1 MVCKQCGAQLLDEY
15 KFCLKCGASTQEP
28 VIQPER
34 KLGVTPLNPIP
45 EKKLRETTQKK
56 QIAIAI
62 AAFLIIVIIAVV
74 IIAVTIMNSPVNT
87 FEKGVTNGNYESA
100 LKIYDDKISGN
111 KKDEATIQEYLTTQI
126 AEIVTQFDNKSLT
139 YSDANKSLKS
149 ISDLGIF
156 AGTELTDAY
165 SHIEKLDASRTAFA
179 AAEKL
184 LASQD
189 YVGAI
194 GQYQAVI
201 TTDENYAAAQSQL
214 GVATQDYRT
223 ATLAQANQLA
233 AQNSFDQ
240 AITVINAALKT
251 IPKDSELLQQL
262 TLCESQ
268 KAAYEKAT
276 ALSSAEEYMGQSEY
290 EKALDVIS
298 AALVSAPEDAD
309 LQNAQAD
316 YQTKYI
322 AHVKDVATVAFGIA
336 CDYEAASKIIQAGL
350 DVLPGNADLLSTDA
364 AFQTQYVSMV
374 ITSADTAFAADHN
387 YETAVA
393 AMNAALTILPN
404 NTTLN
409 AKKNDYLSYK
419 PVWLTDLDYFN
430 SSNAVK
436 IDDFSVMKENTGTGH
451 AHSISSNTYSEA
463 SIEYL
468 LNGNYSK
475 FTFTCAVPYDRRST
489 TYTQYVE
496 VYGDGVLLCSTNIM
510 TGGVDPQP
518 VSIDITGVKK
528 MKLVF
533 SATNFMGDNIAAVWD
548 PQLSK

>member
-1 MVCKQCGAQLLDEY
+1 MICKQCGAQLSDDY

-28 VIQPER
+28 VITPTPER
-34 KLGVTPLNPIP
+34 KMGVTPLEPIP
-45 EKKLRETTQKK
+45 QKKPRKTASKKL
-56 QIAIAI
+56 IAIAI
-62 AAFLIIVIIAVV
+62 AAFLMVVIIAGV
-74 IIAVTIMNSPVNT
+74 IIAVTIINSPVNA
-87 FEKGVTNGNYESA
+87 FEKGVTNGDYEAA
-100 LKIYDDKISGN
+100 LKTYDGKISGN
-111 KKDEATIQEYLTTQI
+111 EKDEAQVQEYLTKHITD
-126 AEIVTQFDNKSLT
+126 IVTQFDNKSLT
-139 YSDANKSLKS
+139 YAEADKSLKV
-149 ISDLGIF
+149 ISEIGIF
-156 AGTELTDAY
+156 EGTELTDAY

-223 ATLAQANQLA
+223 AILAQANQLTTE
-233 AQNSFDQ
+233 NSFDQ
-240 AITVINAALKT
+240 AITVMNAALKT
-251 IPKDSELLQQL
+251 LPKDSELLQQL

-268 KAAYEKAT
+268 KAAYEKAA
-276 ALSSAEEYMGQSEY
+276 ALSSAEEYMGQNEY

-298 AALVSAPEDAD
+298 AALVVAPEDAD

-322 AHVKDVATVAFGIA
+322 AHVKDVATVAFGTA
-336 CDYEAASKIIQAGL
+336 CNYEAASKIIQAGL
-350 DVLPGNADLLSTDA
+350 DTLVGNADLLAADA
-364 AFQTQYVSMV
+364 SFQTQYVNMV
-374 ITSADTAFAADHN
+374 ITAADTAFAADHN

-393 AMNAALTILPN
+393 AMNAALAILPN

-430 SSNAVK
+430 SSSSIE
-436 IDDFSVMKENTGTGH
+436 IDAYDVMKDNTGTGH
-451 AHSISSNTYSEA
+451 AHSIDGYSNGF
-463 SIEYL
+463 IEYL
-468 LNGNYSK
+468 MNGNYSK
-475 FTFTCAVPYDRRST
+475 FTFTCAVSYDHRST
-489 TYTQYVE
+489 TYEQCVE
-496 VYGDGVLLCSTNIM
+496 VFGDGVLLCSTNIM
-510 TGGVDPQP
+510 TGGTDPQP
-518 VSIDITGVKK
+518 ISIDITGVQ
-528 MKLVF
+528 KLKIVF
-533 SATNFMGDNIAAVWD
+533 SGDDYYNIAAVWD